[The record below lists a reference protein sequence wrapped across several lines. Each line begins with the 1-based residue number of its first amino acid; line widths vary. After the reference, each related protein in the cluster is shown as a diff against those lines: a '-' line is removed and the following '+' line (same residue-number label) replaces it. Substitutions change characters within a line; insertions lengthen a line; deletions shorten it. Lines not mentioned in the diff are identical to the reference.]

1 MLTSFRL
8 FSNGTHALKSILS
21 VASTISV
28 VTKLRVRAGDICL
41 RLITFSC
48 AEEEE
53 EGTAELT

>member
-1 MLTSFRL
+1 MLKRFHN

-28 VTKLRVRAGDICL
+28 VTKLRGRAGDICL

-48 AEEEE
+48 AEEE
-53 EGTAELT
+53 GIAELT